1 MMAMTKFIFLM
12 FDIKTQRE
20 NILFLFLDIPTYH
33 VEILYRKCDK
43 FLKQYVSVEELRNKN
58 EVEGYE
64 SSEDEADNENYVVK
78 LAVDPDEDDSALR

>member
-1 MMAMTKFIFLM
+1 M
-12 FDIKTQRE
+12 
-20 NILFLFLDIPTYH
+20 
-33 VEILYRKCDK
+33 
-43 FLKQYVSVEELRNKN
+43 SVEELRNKN